1 MGNILLVAVGV
12 FSIIMILTGLKKG
25 LIRMAF
31 SLLSMIVILFL
42 INILTPS
49 VKQLLK
55 ATPVY
60 TEITSSIGKY
70 VDDNVNLATK
80 NMTQTGCKC
89 TTENN

>member
-42 INILTPS
+42 IN
-49 VKQLLK
+49 KK
-55 ATPVY
+55 
-60 TEITSSIGKY
+60 
-70 VDDNVNLATK
+70 NLPR
-80 NMTQTGCKC
+80 C
-89 TTENN
+89 T